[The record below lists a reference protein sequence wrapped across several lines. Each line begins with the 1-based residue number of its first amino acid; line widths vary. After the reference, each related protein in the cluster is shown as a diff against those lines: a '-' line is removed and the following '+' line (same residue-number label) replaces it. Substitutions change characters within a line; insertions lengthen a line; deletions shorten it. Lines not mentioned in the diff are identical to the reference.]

1 MKLTSKLKALL
12 IGVLSVIS
20 ISCFA
25 VPVLAEGTSGGET
38 LTIEQVKQTAVVNY
52 EFTGLDR
59 FFDGTKTIDKTEDL
73 SKLTALSS
81 GSLIFRAKW
90 NGESITNNSFVILG
104 MGDGVKD
111 NKNSI
116 QFSAIYD
123 KDRLLGRPEFI
134 NGMYLWTTSDTQ
146 KAVDFADKNWHTIV
160 YTNDNGRYI
169 LTADGKTYANNVNA
183 NIAKFFSAYQT
194 GSNDK
199 FLIGGTKTQ
208 GGSTAANQPFTNWV
222 GEIDYITVT
231 ATPLTQEQGEAISSA
246 VVVEETPA
254 VEISLDNVLAENVS
268 VGTTVGNV
276 SVTGE
281 SGTYTPI
288 LVQGGDNFELVNGVL
303 KIKTQLV
310 AWKDYKITIGVEEDA
325 NVLKQFTVSAK
336 GEYSPAYLESEG
348 VLSFDGSIGKTVDWS
363 NQISGLKQSSSFS
376 FALRFM
382 QNTATASTQQT
393 LMSVSCTDEE
403 FGYFQ
408 LYVKDGKLCYEIKYG
423 GGVSYKHEA
432 DCLRVGGVNS
442 VAFVSNSANRTL
454 SLFANGKLVYKH
466 NVPTN
471 SNFYDF
477 SNSGSGV
484 GDANGSGCGMYSNSI
499 RVGMTD
505 RKTGDEYLFNGV
517 MTDVKL
523 YDKALNDQE
532 AIKFT
537 AETPAEFKL
546 PTYTQ
551 PFVYQDPNGFKSYRY
566 RIPAL
571 ITLNNGNVL
580 AGADLRANL
589 SDSPNNIEIGV
600 RVLDKTTNLW
610 SEPIIPLTFV
620 DYQYNA
626 GSSASASFIDTSL
639 GQGADGRIH
648 MVTDAMPAYA
658 GGGVGGAVLNGTI
671 EIGGKVY
678 YILTDGDPTSD
689 NINDYGYY
697 IYPNENA
704 TGDTD
709 KYIVKK
715 IADNSST
722 EYTLDGKFNIYKNGS
737 PVMIDQRKE
746 GNVSN
751 GNRVVTNIFYDDSP
765 LKLHRT
771 TYFVYNYSDDGGY
784 TWSDPVLMGSE
795 FRQVGWTMYNNNPG
809 TNLVIKNGP
818 HAGRILVPIYAGVVA
833 EGRMS
838 VITLYSDDNGA
849 TWKAG
854 EPTTLENEADKF
866 SSECQY
872 LELPDGTI
880 RVYARNRAKYI
891 GYADSIDGG
900 VTFEPVKKD
909 MTLKYCMDCFISAI
923 RYEGKIDG
931 KDAIVVSY
939 PIGNNDPGDSDRFDG
954 AIRVGFL
961 VEDTSIEGLAYGK
974 WSVDWQEQ
982 YLLPPSP
989 FQYSCLTTL
998 ANGDVALLHEQ
1009 DDGTGD
1015 DSDRKLYYTEFTIN
1029 ELLGREDEEIPSVT
1043 ATWEM
1048 ISNQQNKVT
1057 ISITLSESVFEPF
1070 SNLANVSVKGVAENQ
1085 ADMMFIFKELSAD
1098 GKTLYFEGM
1107 INHLAL
1113 SEYEITFTLQGK
1125 ENIVI
1130 LSGELP
1136 NGVVNAFSQTVA
1148 VAHNLENQNGL
1159 DATCTENGYTAHSK
1173 CEDCG
1178 LEVGKQTIPAG
1189 HDLEHHPAKEPTTE
1203 SVGWKEYDS
1212 CKNCDYTTYVEIP
1225 KLEKSPVLG
1234 MVLCGVG
1241 GAVFGAVASLG
1252 GYFLVKKLKTKKE
1265 D

>member
-1 MKLTSKLKALL
+1 M
-12 IGVLSVIS
+12 
-20 ISCFA
+20 
-25 VPVLAEGTSGGET
+25 
-38 LTIEQVKQTAVVNY
+38 
-52 EFTGLDR
+52 
-59 FFDGTKTIDKTEDL
+59 
-73 SKLTALSS
+73 
-81 GSLIFRAKW
+81 
-90 NGESITNNSFVILG
+90 
-104 MGDGVKD
+104 
-111 NKNSI
+111 
-116 QFSAIYD
+116 
-123 KDRLLGRPEFI
+123 
-134 NGMYLWTTSDTQ
+134 
-146 KAVDFADKNWHTIV
+146 
-160 YTNDNGRYI
+160 
-169 LTADGKTYANNVNA
+169 
-183 NIAKFFSAYQT
+183 
-194 GSNDK
+194 
-199 FLIGGTKTQ
+199 
-208 GGSTAANQPFTNWV
+208 
-222 GEIDYITVT
+222 
-231 ATPLTQEQGEAISSA
+231 
-246 VVVEETPA
+246 
-254 VEISLDNVLAENVS
+254 
-268 VGTTVGNV
+268 
-276 SVTGE
+276 
-281 SGTYTPI
+281 
-288 LVQGGDNFELVNGVL
+288 
-303 KIKTQLV
+303 
-310 AWKDYKITIGVEEDA
+310 
-325 NVLKQFTVSAK
+325 
-336 GEYSPAYLESEG
+336 
-348 VLSFDGSIGKTVDWS
+348 
-363 NQISGLKQSSSFS
+363 
-376 FALRFM
+376 
-382 QNTATASTQQT
+382 
-393 LMSVSCTDEE
+393 
-403 FGYFQ
+403 
-408 LYVKDGKLCYEIKYG
+408 
-423 GGVSYKHEA
+423 
-432 DCLRVGGVNS
+432 
-442 VAFVSNSANRTL
+442 
-454 SLFANGKLVYKH
+454 
-466 NVPTN
+466 
-471 SNFYDF
+471 
-477 SNSGSGV
+477 
-484 GDANGSGCGMYSNSI
+484 
-499 RVGMTD
+499 
-505 RKTGDEYLFNGV
+505 
-517 MTDVKL
+517 
-523 YDKALNDQE
+523 
-532 AIKFT
+532 
-537 AETPAEFKL
+537 
-546 PTYTQ
+546 
-551 PFVYQDPNGFKSYRY
+551 
-566 RIPAL
+566 
-571 ITLNNGNVL
+571 

-658 GGGVGGAVLNGTI
+658 GGGIGGAVLNGTI

-704 TGDTD
+704 TGNTD

-818 HAGRILVPIYAGVVA
+818 HAGRILVPIYAGA
-833 EGRMS
+833 EVEGKMRTS

-854 EPTTLENEADKF
+854 EPTTLENDADQF

-939 PIGNNDPGDSDRFDG
+939 PIGNNDPGSSARFDG

-998 ANGDVALLHEQ
+998 ANGDVAMLHEQ

-1015 DSDRKLYYTEFTIN
+1015 DSDRKLYYTEFTVN

-1048 ISNQQNKVT
+1048 LSNQQNKVT

-1107 INHLAL
+1107 INHLAV

-1136 NGVVNAFSQTVA
+1136 NGVVNAFSETVA
-1148 VAHNLENQNGL
+1148 VA
-1159 DATCTENGYTAHSK
+1159 
-1173 CEDCG
+1173 
-1178 LEVGKQTIPAG
+1178 
-1189 HDLEHHPAKEPTTE
+1189 HDLEHHPAKAPTSE
-1203 SVGWKEYDS
+1203 SIGWNEYDV
-1212 CKNCDYTTYVEIP
+1212 CKNCDYNTYQEIP
-1225 KLEKSPVLG
+1225 MLEEEEDDGLLIVVFAL
-1234 MVLCGVG
+1234 G
-1241 GAVFGAVASLG
+1241 GALLG
-1252 GYFLVKKLKTKKE
+1252 GGVAAASYFLVKKIKNKKE
-1265 D
+1265 N